1 MSREHVELVHRAVA
15 AWNTRDIDRWLEL
28 TAPDVEVVFPQDVP
42 EPGPFHGRDELRAWA
57 EGFMTAWDDFEAEV
71 RQAIPV
77 GEQVVVELHQRGH
90 GRETG
95 IEMEQ
100 TDWHVFSVRDGRIVR
115 WRAYWTREGA
125 LEAAGLRE

>member
-1 MSREHVELVHRAVA
+1 MSQENVEVVNKVIA

-28 TAPDVEVVFPQDVP
+28 TAPDVEVVFPRDVP

-77 GEQVVVELHQRGH
+77 GEQVVVELCQRGH

-95 IEMEQ
+95 IEIEQ
-100 TDWHVFSVRDGRIVR
+100 TDWHVFSVRNGRIVR
-115 WRAYWTREGA
+115 WRGYWTRAEA
-125 LEAAGLRE
+125 LQAAGVSE